1 MARWLSKEEREKRI
15 KRVIELR
22 GKYNLTFYQIA
33 ARMGLRQKTVTRI
46 YSEFRKKNMRRR
58 KKSGRLQLGKN
69 RHLLTYFI
77 AIYYYFLLI
86 FNDFLV

>member
-22 GKYNLTFYQIA
+22 DKYNLTFYQIA
-33 ARMGLRQKTVTRI
+33 GRIGLHQRTVTWI

-58 KKSGRLQLGKN
+58 KKSGRLQLGGN